1 MNKIIK
7 AHIALFSANLIFGLN
22 YVIAK
27 GIMPDYLSPRA
38 IIFIRTFWA
47 AIVFWMFHS
56 FFIKEK
62 VNKKDILKLALCAA
76 CGVAFNQ
83 ILFFE
88 GLNLTTVINSSLIF
102 TSTPIIVLVLSTF
115 LLRERISKNKII
127 GLTLGVSGAIMLIL
141 NEGKISFESDKFV
154 GNLLTMTAATSYSL
168 YLVLIKPLALKYKP
182 ITLLKWIFIFGFLL
196 ASPFCFNNFIETNWE
211 IIPTNIW
218 LSILYVVFGTTI
230 IAYLLNNYSLRTL
243 SPTVVSVYIYSQ
255 PIIATIIAMIFRGEK
270 LYVNN
275 IIAGILIFIGIYFVG
290 IRKNQKKTSAYKIK
304 NHIK

>member
-47 AIVFWMFHS
+47 AIVFWMFHR

-62 VNKKDILKLALCAA
+62 VNKKDLFKLALCAA

-88 GLNLTTVINSSLIF
+88 GLNLTTAINSSLIF
-102 TSTPIIVLVLSTF
+102 TSTPIIVLVLSIF
-115 LLRERISKNKII
+115 LLGERITKNNII
-127 GLTLGVSGAIMLIL
+127 GLTLGLSGAIMLIL
-141 NEGKISFESDKFV
+141 NEGKISFESDTFV
-154 GNLLTMTAATSYSL
+154 GNLLTMTAATSYSI

-196 ASPFCFNNFIETNWE
+196 ASPFCFNNFMETNWE
-211 IIPTNIW
+211 TIPTNIW
-218 LSILYVVFGTTI
+218 LSVLYVVFGTTI
-230 IAYLLNNYSLRTL
+230 IAYLLNNYSLQTL

-270 LYVNN
+270 LYINN

-290 IRKNQKKTSAYKIK
+290 IKKIKKTSAYKIK

>member
-1 MNKIIK
+1 LNKIIK

-47 AIVFWMFHS
+47 AIVFWMFHR

-88 GLNLTTVINSSLIF
+88 GLNLTTAINSSLIF
-102 TSTPIIVLVLSTF
+102 TSTPIIVLVLSIF
-115 LLRERISKNKII
+115 LLGERITKNNII
-127 GLTLGVSGAIMLIL
+127 GLTLGLSGAIMLIL
-141 NEGKISFESDKFV
+141 NEGKISFESDTFV
-154 GNLLTMTAATSYSL
+154 GNLLTMTAATSYSI

-196 ASPFCFNNFIETNWE
+196 ASPFCFNNFMETNWE
-211 IIPTNIW
+211 TIPTNIW
-218 LSILYVVFGTTI
+218 LSVLYVVFGTTI
-230 IAYLLNNYSLRTL
+230 IAYLLNNYSLQTL

-270 LYVNN
+270 LYINN

-290 IRKNQKKTSAYKIK
+290 IKKIKKTSAYKIK